1 MIKSD
6 KGVVEMKG
14 RQRELPADIGVILKS
29 ARENFGDEL
38 VDLVVEKSKM
48 SDEEIHAEAEKAKEK
63 IVKDFLSLIFNKGE
77 K

>member
-6 KGVVEMKG
+6 KGVVEMIG
-14 RQRELPADIGVILKS
+14 SQRELLADVGVILKS
-29 ARENFGDEL
+29 ARANFGDEL

-48 SDEEIHAEAEKAKEK
+48 SDEEIHAEAEKTKEK

>member
-14 RQRELPADIGVILKS
+14 CQRELLADVCVILKS
-29 ARENFGDEL
+29 ARENFGDEF

-48 SDEEIHAEAEKAKEK
+48 SDEEIHAEAEKTEK
-63 IVKDFLSLIFNKGE
+63 IVKDFLNLIFNKEE

>member
-14 RQRELPADIGVILKS
+14 RQRELLTDIGVILKS

-48 SDEEIHAEAEKAKEK
+48 SDEEIHAEAEKTKEK

>member
-1 MIKSD
+1 MIKAD
-6 KGVVEMKG
+6 KGVVEMSG
-14 RQRELPADIGVILKS
+14 RQSDLLADVGVILNI
-29 ARENFGDEL
+29 ARKNFGDEL

-48 SDEEIHAEAEKAKEK
+48 SDEEIHEEAEKTKEK

>member
-14 RQRELPADIGVILKS
+14 RQRELLADIGVILKS